1 MLTKDDLEAIDQLI
15 EKRISPIAN
24 DTKSIKKNI
33 KTIKKDQK
41 DLFNFLDAEN
51 VDTKRRLKRIE
62 DHLNLPKTS

>member
-24 DTKSIKKNI
+24 DTNSIKKNI
-33 KTIKKDQK
+33 RTIKKDQK

-62 DHLNLPKTS
+62 NHLNLPKTS